1 MNYDIGNSAS
11 LGFRPK
17 EEFAAYGDKITDVHI
32 KDRKNGGGSVPLGTG
47 DADLNGV
54 MSLLKLENY
63 HGPLIMQVYRDNEG
77 SKFSRNNLDTS
88 RIMSF

>member
-1 MNYDIGNSAS
+1 MNHIGNSG

-77 SKFSRNNLDTS
+77 IEIFKEQLRYFKNNVVS
-88 RIMSF
+88 

>member
-1 MNYDIGNSAS
+1 M
-11 LGFRPK
+11 
-17 EEFAAYGDKITDVHI
+17 
-32 KDRKNGGGSVPLGTG
+32 PLGTG

-54 MSLLKLENY
+54 ILLKLENY

-88 RIMSF
+88 RIMSLASYAAIIPARSGSKSIPDRACIRLLGGHP